1 MPTSNQLQDVDWNV
15 VWDEVI
21 TYMRNLLPIL
31 ALPSEDS

>member
-1 MPTSNQLQDVDWNV
+1 MPTSNQIRDVDWNV
-15 VWDEVI
+15 VGDEVI